1 MMLLGLLVMF
11 LVGGCSPVTRI
22 ASNSNEIRSEA
33 QLLAS
38 HGAAIKDPVVVA
50 GATRIDSLAAS
61 IHVALG
67 GVEDKTPAWMS
78 TLTWVALAAVLVA
91 VAVILWQTGIGTA
104 IRLAIGW
111 IPRRPRQEAELAANM
126 LDPSKPENA
135 REFIAAQRASD
146 PYFNAAF
153 VKARAAQE
161 KP

>member
-1 MMLLGLLVMF
+1 MMLIGLLVMF
-11 LVGGCSPVTRI
+11 LVGCSPVSQI
-22 ASNSNEIRSEA
+22 ASNSNEIRTQA

-38 HGAAIKDPVVVA
+38 HGAAINDPVVVS
-50 GATRIDSLAAS
+50 GATRIDTLAAG

-78 TLTWVALAAVLVA
+78 MLTYIALAAVLVA
-91 VAVILWQTGIGTA
+91 VVVILWQTGIGMA
-104 IRLAIGW
+104 IRIAIGW
-111 IPRRPRQEAELAANM
+111 IPRKPRQEAELAANM

>member
-1 MMLLGLLVMF
+1 MMLIGLLVML
-11 LVGGCSPVTRI
+11 LVGCSPVSQI
-22 ASNSNEIRSEA
+22 ASNSNEIRTQA

-38 HGAAIKDPVVVA
+38 HGAAINDPVVVS
-50 GATRIDSLAAS
+50 GATRIDTLAAS

-91 VAVILWQTGIGTA
+91 VAVILWQTGIGMA
-104 IRLAIGW
+104 IRIAIGW
-111 IPRRPRQEAELAANM
+111 IPRKPRQEAELAANM

>member
-1 MMLLGLLVMF
+1 MLLV
-11 LVGGCSPVTRI
+11 GCSPVSQI
-22 ASNSNEIRSEA
+22 ASNSNEIRTQA

-38 HGAAIKDPVVVA
+38 HGAAINDPVVVS
-50 GATRIDSLAAS
+50 GAARIDTLAAG

-78 TLTWVALAAVLVA
+78 MLTYISLAAVLVA
-91 VAVILWQTGIGTA
+91 VVVILWQTGIGMA
-104 IRLAIGW
+104 IRIAIGW
-111 IPRRPRQEAELAANM
+111 IPRKPRQEAELAANM